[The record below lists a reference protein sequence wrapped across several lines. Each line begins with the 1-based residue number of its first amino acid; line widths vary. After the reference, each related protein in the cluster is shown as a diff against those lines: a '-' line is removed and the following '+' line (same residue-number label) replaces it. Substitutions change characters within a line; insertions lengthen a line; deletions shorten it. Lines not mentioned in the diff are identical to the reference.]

1 MMNDAANNQADFAL
15 DLQGLNSLRT
25 LSRKNQGAALD
36 KTAQQFEGL
45 FIQMMLK
52 QARSSSLGDPLFG
65 SNNMD
70 FYKDMFDQQ
79 LALTMASKGE
89 TGIGDMLVKQLKGT
103 LGMPED
109 ENPSAAKTTVSE
121 SKELTPLRRFIGSP
135 KPIHIPGQQQTVDI
149 RQAREARTVVSE
161 SARKQVEQIFDSPES
176 FVETLMP
183 YAEKAAELLGVS
195 PKVLLAQAALETGWG
210 KHISRDSEGQ
220 ASFNLFNIKADQRW
234 SGKSLDM
241 NTLEY
246 IGGKF
251 IKEQASF
258 RAYDGYDESFND
270 YVDFLKSNPRYGD
283 AINQAKGDIAFTK
296 ALQGA
301 GYATDP
307 DYAEKISG
315 VLNNAALAQAF
326 SALKFSAK

>member
-1 MMNDAANNQADFAL
+1 MMNNAANNQADFAF

-25 LSRKNQGAALD
+25 MSRKDKGAALD

-52 QARSSSLGDPLFG
+52 QARSSSLGDDLFG
-65 SNNMD
+65 SNNME
-70 FYKDMFDQQ
+70 FYQDMFDQQ
-79 LALTMASKGE
+79 LALTIANKGD
-89 TGIGDMLVKQLKGT
+89 TGIGELLVKQLKGSM
-103 LGMPED
+103 GIPD
-109 ENPSAAKTTVSE
+109 EKTSVAKSTSAE
-121 SKELTPLRRFIGSP
+121 QELTPLRRFLGSP
-135 KPIHIPGQQQTVDI
+135 RPIHIPAQSRTGDTSA
-149 RQAREARTVVSE
+149 ARHVVSD
-161 SARKQVEQIFDSPES
+161 SASKQVEHIFESPES

-183 YAEKAAELLGVS
+183 YAEKAAERLGVS

-210 KHISRDSEGQ
+210 KHISRDSEGK

-234 SGKSLDM
+234 SGKSLEM
-241 NTLEY
+241 NTLEFV
-246 IGGKF
+246 GGKF

-258 RAYDGYDESFND
+258 RAYDGYGESFED

-283 AINQAKGDIAFTK
+283 AITQAKGDIAFTK

-307 DYAEKISG
+307 DYASKIAG
-315 VLNNAALAQAF
+315 VMNNAALAQAF
-326 SALKFSAK
+326 SGLKFSAN

>member
-1 MMNDAANNQADFAL
+1 MINNSANNQADFAF

-25 LSRKNQGAALD
+25 LSRKNKGAALD

-70 FYKDMFDQQ
+70 FYQDMFDQQ
-79 LALTMASKGE
+79 LALTMANKGE

-103 LGMPED
+103 MGIPEEEKQSD
-109 ENPSAAKTTVSE
+109 LQTSASE

-135 KPIHIPGQQQTVDI
+135 KPIHIPGQQISVANEQ
-149 RQAREARTVVSE
+149 RSVVSE
-161 SARKQVEQIFDSPES
+161 GARKQVEKIFESPES

-183 YAEKAAELLGVS
+183 YAEKAAERLGVS
-195 PKVLLAQAALETGWG
+195 AKVLLAQAALETGWG

-234 SGKSLDM
+234 SGKTLDM
-241 NTLEY
+241 NTLEFV
-246 IGGKF
+246 GGKF

-258 RAYDGYDESFND
+258 RAYDGYGESFED
-270 YVDFLKSNPRYGD
+270 YVDFLKTNPRYGD
-283 AINQAKGDIAFTK
+283 AVTQAKGDIAFTK

-307 DYAEKISG
+307 DYATKIAG
-315 VLNNAALAQAF
+315 VMNNAALAQAF
-326 SALKFSAK
+326 SGLKFSAN

>member
-1 MMNDAANNQADFAL
+1 MMNNAANSQSDFAF

-25 LSRKNQGAALD
+25 LSRKDKGAALD

-52 QARSSSLGDPLFG
+52 QARSSSLGDDLFG
-65 SNNMD
+65 SNNME
-70 FYKDMFDQQ
+70 FYQDMFDQQ
-79 LALTMASKGE
+79 LALTIANKGE

-103 LGMPED
+103 MGIPEGD
-109 ENPSAAKTTVSE
+109 KQSAAQTSTSD
-121 SKELTPLRRFIGSP
+121 SKELTPIRRFLGSP
-135 KPIHIPGQQQTVDI
+135 KPIHIPGQQQSVSNE
-149 RQAREARTVVSE
+149 RSVVSD
-161 SARKQVEQIFDSPES
+161 SGRNQVEKIFESPES

-183 YAEKAAELLGVS
+183 YAEKAAERLGVS

-220 ASFNLFNIKADQRW
+220 ASFNLFNIKADKRW
-234 SGKSLDM
+234 SGKTLDM
-241 NTLEY
+241 NTMEFV
-246 IGGKF
+246 GGKF

-258 RAYDGYDESFND
+258 RAYDGYGESFED

-283 AINQAKGDIAFTK
+283 AVTQAKGDIAFAK
-296 ALQGA
+296 SLQGA

-307 DYAEKISG
+307 DYATKIAG
-315 VLNNAALAQAF
+315 VMNNAALTQAF
-326 SALKFSAK
+326 SGLKFSAK

>member
-1 MMNDAANNQADFAL
+1 MTMINNSANNQADFAF

-25 LSRKNQGAALD
+25 LSRKNKGAALD

-70 FYKDMFDQQ
+70 FYQDMFDQQ
-79 LALTMASKGE
+79 LALTMANKGE

-103 LGMPED
+103 MGIPEEEKQSD
-109 ENPSAAKTTVSE
+109 LQTSASE

-135 KPIHIPGQQQTVDI
+135 KPIHIPGQQISVANEQ
-149 RQAREARTVVSE
+149 RSVVSE
-161 SARKQVEQIFDSPES
+161 GARKQVEKIFESPES

-183 YAEKAAELLGVS
+183 YAEKAAERLGVS
-195 PKVLLAQAALETGWG
+195 AKVLLAQAALETGWG

-234 SGKSLDM
+234 SGKTLDM
-241 NTLEY
+241 NTLEFV
-246 IGGKF
+246 GGKF

-258 RAYDGYDESFND
+258 RAYDGYGESFED
-270 YVDFLKSNPRYGD
+270 YVDFLKTNPRYGD
-283 AINQAKGDIAFTK
+283 AVTQAKGDIAFTK

-307 DYAEKISG
+307 DYATKIAG
-315 VLNNAALAQAF
+315 VMNNAALAQAF
-326 SALKFSAK
+326 SGLKFSAN